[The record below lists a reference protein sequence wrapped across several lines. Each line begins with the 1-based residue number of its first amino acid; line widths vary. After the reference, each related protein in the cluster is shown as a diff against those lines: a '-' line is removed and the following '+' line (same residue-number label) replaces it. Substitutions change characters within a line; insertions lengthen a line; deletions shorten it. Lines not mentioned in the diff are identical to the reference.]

1 MGAAF
6 EVVPTAFLWITLNSL
21 FQQSIKATKGRVRQ
35 SRPYWLFVFGCMM
48 VLALLGITYTHS
60 RMNAEVVAMSDINQK
75 RISRLDQLWV
85 LLVDSE
91 ASVMSYLLMRND
103 SYLEPY
109 RAGVGRLEP
118 LMASMSFDIPPDSED
133 YADLQILKRLVE
145 ARFTHLSGLLNQG
158 QAPLFVAAE
167 QGEVG
172 KQLMDEIRVRL
183 SVLKARREA
192 AHKSLEASYLQRA
205 DSIQYV
211 GYALGFASLVLIV
224 SLFAVQQ
231 RQVALRARIH
241 DLLKTENQRLEA
253 KVNRRTQELSNLAS
267 HLTNAREQE
276 RQHIARE
283 LHDQMGSSLTAA
295 KMDASWLR
303 RTLGTQVGDDIQERL
318 LRLIESIG
326 STINLTRR
334 LVDDLQPPLLKG
346 LGLEEALRA
355 LVEQFQIDVPVQ
367 TDLPKMTLALSA
379 EQSLALFRIAQE
391 SLTNVRK
398 YARATQV
405 KLALF
410 EEEGNVVLCIQDN
423 GQGFNTRNI
432 EVNGHGIA
440 GMKHRTQMF
449 KGSLTLQSVPG
460 EGTHIEARLPLHSN
474 KMLS

>member
-1 MGAAF
+1 MC
-6 EVVPTAFLWITLNSL
+6 VIRLHFLWEKLKDSGKY
-21 FQQSIKATKGRVRQ
+21 SVKGTPGRIRQ
-35 SRPYWLFVFGCMM
+35 SRPYWLFAFGCVM
-48 VLALLGITYTHS
+48 VLALLAITYTHS
-60 RMNAEVVAMSDINQK
+60 RMNAQVVAMSDINQK
-75 RISRLDQLWV
+75 RIDRLDQLWV

-91 ASVMSYLLMRND
+91 ASVMSYLLMRSD
-103 SYLEPY
+103 SYLRPY
-109 RAGVGRLEP
+109 RAGVERRDS

-145 ARFTHLSGLLNQG
+145 ARFSHLAGLLSQ
-158 QAPLFVAAE
+158 QDPPLVVAAE

-192 AHKSLEASYLQRA
+192 AHKSLEESYLHRA
-205 DSIQYV
+205 DNIQYV
-211 GYALGFASLVLIV
+211 GYALGFASLALIV
-224 SLFAVQQ
+224 SLFAFQQ

-241 DLLKTENQRLEA
+241 ELLKTENQRLEA
-253 KVNRRTQELSNLAS
+253 KVSRRTQELSNLAS

-283 LHDQMGSSLTAA
+283 LHDQMGACLTAA
-295 KMDASWLR
+295 RMDASWLR
-303 RTLGTQVGDDIQERL
+303 RTLGTQVGDGIQERL

-326 STINLTRR
+326 STINMTRR

-355 LVEQFQIDVPVQ
+355 LVEQFQIDVPVEL
-367 TDLPKMTLALSA
+367 DLPKRPLVLSA

-391 SLTNVRK
+391 SLTNIRK
-398 YARATQV
+398 YAGATQV

-410 EEEGNVVLCIQDN
+410 DQESNVVLAIQDN
-423 GQGFNTRNI
+423 GQGFETQNV
-432 EVNGHGIA
+432 EMQGHGIA

-449 KGSLTLQSVPG
+449 DGTLTLNSAQG
-460 EGTHIEARLPLHSN
+460 KGTHIEVRLPLSS
-474 KMLS
+474 K

>member
-1 MGAAF
+1 
-6 EVVPTAFLWITLNSL
+6 
-21 FQQSIKATKGRVRQ
+21 
-35 SRPYWLFVFGCMM
+35 
-48 VLALLGITYTHS
+48 
-60 RMNAEVVAMSDINQK
+60 MSDINQK
-75 RISRLDQLWV
+75 RIDRLDQLWV

-91 ASVMSYLLMRND
+91 ASVVSYLLMRSD
-103 SYLEPY
+103 AYLEPY
-109 RAGVGRLEP
+109 RVGVGRLDP
-118 LMASMSFDIPPDSED
+118 LIASMSFDIPPDSED
-133 YADLQILKRLVE
+133 HADLQILKRLVE
-145 ARFTHLSGLLNQG
+145 ARFKHLGQLLDQG

-192 AHKSLEASYLQRA
+192 AHKSLEASYLHRA

-211 GYALGFASLVLIV
+211 GYFLGFASLVLIV

-231 RQVALRARIH
+231 RQVVLRARIH

-267 HLTNAREQE
+267 HLTNAREHE

-367 TDLPKMTLALSA
+367 MELPNKPLALSP
-379 EQSLALFRIAQE
+379 EKSLALFRIAQE

-398 YARATQV
+398 YAKATHV
-405 KLALF
+405 KLGLF
-410 EEEGNVVLCIQDN
+410 EEEDKVVLSIQDD
-423 GQGFNTRNI
+423 GRGFETNNV
-432 EVNGHGIA
+432 ELHGHGIA

-449 KGSLTLQSVPG
+449 DGSLTLHSSPG
-460 EGTHIEARLPLHSN
+460 KGTHIEVRVPLNAGPGFS
-474 KMLS
+474 

>member
-1 MGAAF
+1 
-6 EVVPTAFLWITLNSL
+6 
-21 FQQSIKATKGRVRQ
+21 
-35 SRPYWLFVFGCMM
+35 MM

-60 RMNAEVVAMSDINQK
+60 RMNAEVVSMSEINQK
-75 RISRLDQLWV
+75 RIDRLDQLWV
-85 LLVDSE
+85 LLVDAE
-91 ASVMSYLLMRND
+91 ASVMSYLLMRSD

-118 LMASMSFDIPPDSED
+118 LMASMSFDIPPESED
-133 YADLQILKRLVE
+133 HADLQILKRLVE
-145 ARFTHLSGLLNQG
+145 SRFMHLSQLLDQG

-192 AHKSLEASYLQRA
+192 AHKSFESSYLQRA

-355 LVEQFQIDVPVQ
+355 LVDQFQIDVPVQ
-367 TDLPKMTLALSA
+367 MDLPKRSLALSA
-379 EQSLALFRIAQE
+379 EQSLAFFRIAQE

-398 YARATQV
+398 YAKATQV

-410 EEEGNVVLCIQDN
+410 EQEGDVILSIQDN
-423 GQGFNTRNI
+423 GQGF
-432 EVNGHGIA
+432 EPQLVELHGHGIA

-449 KGSLTLQSVPG
+449 DGSLTLHSSPG
-460 EGTHIEARLPLHSN
+460 KGTHIEVRVPLKSN
-474 KMLS
+474 KVFS

>member
-1 MGAAF
+1 
-6 EVVPTAFLWITLNSL
+6 
-21 FQQSIKATKGRVRQ
+21 
-35 SRPYWLFVFGCMM
+35 M
-48 VLALLGITYTHS
+48 VLSLLGITYTHS
-60 RMNAEVVAMSDINQK
+60 RMNSEVVAMSDINQK
-75 RISRLDQLWV
+75 RINRLDQLWV

-91 ASVMSYLLMRND
+91 ASVMSYLLMRSD
-103 SYLEPY
+103 SYLGPY
-109 RAGVGRLEP
+109 RTGVGHLEP
-118 LMASMSFDIPPDSED
+118 LIASMSFDIPPNSED

-145 ARFTHLSGLLNQG
+145 ARFDHLAGLLSQG

-172 KQLMDEIRVRL
+172 KHLMDEIRVRL

-192 AHKSLEASYLQRA
+192 AHKSLETSYLQRA
-205 DSIQYV
+205 DHIQYV
-211 GYALGFASLVLIV
+211 GYALGLASLVLIV
-224 SLFAVQQ
+224 SLFSVQQ
-231 RQVALRARIH
+231 RQVALRARIY

-253 KVNRRTQELSNLAS
+253 KVILRTKELSNLAS

-303 RTLGTQVGDDIQERL
+303 RTLGTQVGDDILERL

-355 LVEQFQIDVPVQ
+355 LVEQFQIDVPVHI
-367 TDLPKMTLALSA
+367 DLPKKHLALSA

-398 YARATQV
+398 YAKATQV
-405 KLALF
+405 KLGLF
-410 EEEGNVVLCIQDN
+410 EEEGKVVLSIHDN
-423 GQGFNTRNI
+423 GQGFETRDI
-432 EVNGHGIA
+432 GVHGHGIA

-449 KGSLTLQSVPG
+449 NGTLTLRSAPG
-460 EGTHIEARLPLHSN
+460 KGTHIEVRVPLSPSN
-474 KMLS
+474 KVLN